1 MTEYAFAKEMT
12 MASDVKNVKLGV
24 CKIMF
29 DGVDLGFTKAALT

>member
-1 MTEYAFAKEMT
+1 

-29 DGVDLGFTKAALT
+29 DGVDLGFTKGGVDVTVSTE